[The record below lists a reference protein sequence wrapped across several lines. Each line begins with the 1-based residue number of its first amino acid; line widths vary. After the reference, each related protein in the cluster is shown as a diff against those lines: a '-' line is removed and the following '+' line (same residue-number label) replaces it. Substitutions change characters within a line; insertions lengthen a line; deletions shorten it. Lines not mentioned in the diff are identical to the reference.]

1 MFLIIEVTKANPN
14 IETLKLTLSVSFV
27 VIGIL
32 LTIVGFFMAQQ
43 FKVIKTLQTT
53 VNDLSQV
60 VKVIKSKQVW
70 DGESCAAKHS
80 VIDKRLDTHGDRL
93 DAQENRITRL
103 ETLQNGK
110 GV

>member
-43 FKVIKTLQTT
+43 FKVIKTLQDT
-53 VNDLSQV
+53 VNELAEV
-60 VKVIKSKQVW
+60 VAVIKNKQTW
-70 DGESCAAKHS
+70 DGESCIFKHKA
-80 VIDKRLDTHGDRL
+80 IDKKLEDHDKRLDKN
-93 DAQENRITRL
+93 ENRITRL

-110 GV
+110 RM